1 MSGYHCW
8 NVDNLYR
15 WPKAPQSC
23 YLRWAQENMCTKL
36 SVSRWRAKEPRAAP
50 FMQHWHFHLSSFRSM
65 RTHFSESNSSY
76 YVLILAINQTAFFK
90 TNYIKHIKIPLLKR
104 WQLVQVTQSCYLRWA
119 LENMCTEPS
128 VSRWRA
134 KEPSWAVPFMQHHFH
149 LSSFSTFHSSGDF
162 PVFVNRRWLR

>member
-23 YLRWAQENMCTKL
+23 YLRWAQEDMCTKL

-50 FMQHWHFHLSSFRSM
+50 FMQHWHFHLSSFHSM

-90 TNYIKHIKIPLLKR
+90 TNYIKHISRYHCWNVDNLFRWPKAAIFGGRWKI
-104 WQLVQVTQSCYLRWA
+104 CA
-119 LENMCTEPS
+119 LNRLFLDGEQRNPAGLSLQCNITSISVLFPPS
-128 VSRWRA
+128 ILPGIS
-134 KEPSWAVPFMQHHFH
+134 
-149 LSSFSTFHSSGDF
+149 LSS
-162 PVFVNRRWLR
+162 